1 MADAEQP
8 VDAQPYRVLARKY
21 RPQTFDDL
29 IGQEAMVRTL
39 TNAFERDRIAQA
51 YLLSGVR
58 GIGKT
63 TTARII
69 ARALNCE
76 GPDGDGGPTIQPCG
90 VCRQCRD
97 IIEDRHVDVVEMDAA
112 SNNSVDNIREITEA
126 SRYRPASARYKVYIL
141 DEAHMLSNAAF
152 NALLKTLEEPPPHL
166 KFIFATTESRKLP
179 VTVLSRCQRFDLR
192 RVPPDRLAAH
202 FGSIAEKEGARVE
215 EEALAM
221 IARAADGSVRDGL
234 SLLDQ
239 GIALAE
245 ADGLVTADQV
255 RGMLGLSDRLAAY
268 DLFEAAMGGDAKA
281 ALDQFSEMLAIGA
294 DPAAALQDLM
304 EAAYW
309 TTRLGVDPAGADFAA
324 SSAAERERAAGLAK
338 RLNLPALSRA
348 WQLLSKGHAETLS
361 APNPRLSAEM
371 TLIRLAY
378 AANMPTPDDLIRRI
392 DNEAQRNSASGGSA
406 PQAAPAAPAPNA
418 TATRSTAAA
427 DASGP
432 VAVEAAQSVDIG
444 GGQAAR
450 AMASAD
456 PAPVVEAARPEAEAT
471 PAPVLEP
478 TQEPAP
484 EPPKGA
490 ESPGAF
496 PDFESLLAHLSQVG
510 AARGLSLIRRL
521 RLVEYAAGR
530 IVYEDQADLPEN
542 YARRLREELG
552 KATDRV
558 WSVESSTE
566 AGQPSQVDAEASAD
580 AMLRAHPLVIAAL
593 ATFPGAQLTVG
604 RPQLEAPE
612 PEPLSNADMPNPP
625 ISADGEIGYDN
636 PDVVYDDDINFGDWE
651 LDD

>member
-8 VDAQPYRVLARKY
+8 VEAQPYRVLARKY

-76 GPDGDGGPTIQPCG
+76 GPDGETGPTIQPCG

-166 KFIFATTESRKLP
+166 KFIFATTEARKLP

-192 RVPPDRLAAH
+192 RVPPDRLATY
-202 FGSIAEKEGARVE
+202 FGSIAEQEGTQVE

-245 ADGLVTADQV
+245 ADGLVTADQM

-268 DLFEAAMGGDAKA
+268 DLFEAVMGGDAKA

-324 SSAAERERAAGLAK
+324 SSSVERERAAGLAK
-338 RLNLPALSRA
+338 RLSLPALSRA
-348 WQLLSKGHAETLS
+348 WQLLSKGQGEALS

-392 DNEAQRNSASGGSA
+392 DNEAQRNNQGSVA
-406 PQAAPAAPAPNA
+406 PLQAARGTAAPNA
-418 TATRSTAAA
+418 SGSDAASA
-427 DASGP
+427 AGASAP
-432 VAVEAAQSVDIG
+432 VAVEALQPLDIG
-444 GGQAAR
+444 GGRAAR
-450 AMASAD
+450 TMVSTDLAPLVETASSEEQESQ
-456 PAPVVEAARPEAEAT
+456 APN
-471 PAPVLEP
+471 L
-478 TQEPAP
+478 EPAP
-484 EPPKGA
+484 ETLKGA

-496 PDFESLLAHLSQVG
+496 PDFKSLLAHLRQVG

-530 IVYEDQADLPEN
+530 IVYEDQAGLPEN

-552 KATDRV
+552 KVTDRV
-558 WSVESSTE
+558 WAVEPSTE
-566 AGQPSQVDAEASAD
+566 AGQPSQIDDEANADSA
-580 AMLRAHPLVIAAL
+580 LRAHPLVVAAL
-593 ATFPGAQLTVG
+593 EAFPGAQLTVG
-604 RPQLEAPE
+604 GPQYEAPE
-612 PEPLSNADMPNPP
+612 LESGADLPGPP
-625 ISADGEIGYDN
+625 ISDNGEIGYDN
-636 PDVVYDDDINFGDWE
+636 PDVVYEDDNNFGDWE

>member
-378 AANMPTPDDLIRRI
+378 AAICQPRMTLFAGLIMKRSGTVRAVGLRRKPHLLHRPQMPLRR
-392 DNEAQRNSASGGSA
+392 AA
-406 PQAAPAAPAPNA
+406 PQPLMHRA
-418 TATRSTAAA
+418 RSQWRPRSRLILA
-427 DASGP
+427 
-432 VAVEAAQSVDIG
+432 
-444 GGQAAR
+444 
-450 AMASAD
+450 
-456 PAPVVEAARPEAEAT
+456 AARPL
-471 PAPVLEP
+471 VRWLRLI
-478 TQEPAP
+478 Q
-484 EPPKGA
+484 
-490 ESPGAF
+490 
-496 PDFESLLAHLSQVG
+496 
-510 AARGLSLIRRL
+510 RLSLKLHGPKQRQRQRRFWNQPRNPRQNRPKVLNPRVPFQTL
-521 RLVEYAAGR
+521 RVSWR
-530 IVYEDQADLPEN
+530 I
-542 YARRLREELG
+542 
-552 KATDRV
+552 
-558 WSVESSTE
+558 
-566 AGQPSQVDAEASAD
+566 
-580 AMLRAHPLVIAAL
+580 
-593 ATFPGAQLTVG
+593 
-604 RPQLEAPE
+604 
-612 PEPLSNADMPNPP
+612 
-625 ISADGEIGYDN
+625 
-636 PDVVYDDDINFGDWE
+636 
-651 LDD
+651 

>member
-8 VDAQPYRVLARKY
+8 TDAQPYRVLARKY

-39 TNAFERDRIAQA
+39 TNAFARDRIAQA

-76 GPDGDGGPTIQPCG
+76 GPDGGGGPTIQPCG

-97 IIEDRHVDVVEMDAA
+97 IIEDRHVDVIEMDAA

-192 RVPPDRLAAH
+192 RVPPDRLATH
-202 FGSIAEKEGARVE
+202 FGAIAEKEGAKVE
-215 EEALAM
+215 DEALAM

-268 DLFEAAMGGDAKA
+268 DLFEAAMGGDAKT

-324 SSAAERERAAGLAK
+324 SSAAERERAADMAK
-338 RLNLPALSRA
+338 RLNLPALTRA
-348 WQLLSKGHAETLS
+348 WQLLSKGHSETLG
-361 APNPRLSAEM
+361 APNPRLAAEM

-392 DNEAQRNSASGGSA
+392 DNEAARSNAGSATPQGA
-406 PQAAPAAPAPNA
+406 PQAAPSAAAPASVSGSPA
-418 TATRSTAAA
+418 TSLESMRVA
-427 DASGP
+427 DSARTQP
-432 VAVEAAQSVDIG
+432 AQAAQ
-444 GGQAAR
+444 
-450 AMASAD
+450 AMAPEA
-456 PAPVVEAARPEAEAT
+456 PAPAAEIEPIAAPASEIAPTAE
-471 PAPVLEP
+471 
-478 TQEPAP
+478 P

-490 ESPGAF
+490 EAPGAF
-496 PDFESLLAHLSQVG
+496 PDFESLLKHLGDVG
-510 AARGLSLIRRL
+510 AARCLSLIRKL

-530 IVYEDQADLPEN
+530 IVYEQQDDLPEN

-558 WSVESSTE
+558 WGVEASAE
-566 AGQPSQVDAEASAD
+566 KGQPSQVDSEASAD
-580 AMLRAHPLVIAAL
+580 AELKAHPLVVAAL
-593 ATFPGAQLTVG
+593 EAFPGALLTVG
-604 RPQLEAPE
+604 RPQLDAPE
-612 PEPLSNADMPNPP
+612 LDGRTLDSDMPDAPV
-625 ISADGEIGYDN
+625 SADSESGYDN

>member
-76 GPDGDGGPTIQPCG
+76 WPDGDGGPTIQPCG

-202 FGSIAEKEGARVE
+202 FGSIAEKEGAQVE

-255 RGMLGLSDRLAAY
+255 RGMLGLLDRLAAY
-268 DLFEAAMGGDAKA
+268 DLFEEAMGGDAKA

-304 EAAYW
+304 EVAYW
-309 TTRLGVDPAGADFAA
+309 TTRLGVDPGGADFAA

-348 WQLLSKGHAETLS
+348 WQMLSKGHAETLS

-406 PQAAPAAPAPNA
+406 AQAASAAPAPNA
-418 TATRSTAAA
+418 SATSSTPAASA
-427 DASGP
+427 PAP
-432 VAVEAAQSVDIG
+432 VAVEVAQPVDIG

-456 PAPVVEAARPEAEAT
+456 PAPLVKAAPSEADVP
-471 PAPVLEP
+471 PAPAIEQ
-478 TQEPAP
+478 TQKPV
-484 EPPKGA
+484 PPKGA

-496 PDFESLLAHLSQVG
+496 PDFESLLAHLSQVD
-510 AARGLSLIRRL
+510 AARGLSLMRRL

-530 IVYEDQADLPEN
+530 IIYEDRADLPEN

-580 AMLRAHPLVIAAL
+580 AVLKAHPLVIAAL
-593 ATFPGAQLTVG
+593 ETFPGAQLTVG

-612 PEPLSNADMPNPP
+612 PEPLPNADMPDPP

-636 PDVVYDDDINFGDWE
+636 PDVVYDDEINFGDWE

>member
-1 MADAEQP
+1 MADAEKP

-76 GPDGDGGPTIQPCG
+76 GPDGEGGPTIQPCG

-112 SNNSVDNIREITEA
+112 SNNSVDNIREITEV

-166 KFIFATTESRKLP
+166 KFIFATTEPRKLP

-202 FGSIAEKEGARVE
+202 FGSIAEKEGAQVE

-221 IARAADGSVRDGL
+221 FARAADGSVRDGL

-281 ALDQFSEMLAIGA
+281 TLDQFSEMLAIGA

-309 TTRLGVDPAGADFAA
+309 TTRLGVDPAGTDFAA

-348 WQLLSKGHAETLS
+348 WQLLSKGQGEALN

-392 DNEAQRNSASGGSA
+392 DNEAQRNNPGSGA
-406 PQAAPAAPAPNA
+406 PFRAVPATAAPNA
-418 TATRSTAAA
+418 SGTDGASAAGAAA
-427 DASGP
+427 P
-432 VAVEAAQSVDIG
+432 VAVEALQPVDIG
-444 GGQAAR
+444 GGRATR
-450 AMASAD
+450 AMASTN
-456 PAPVVEAARPEAEAT
+456 PAPLVEAVPSEEQAS
-471 PAPVLEP
+471 PAPNVEP
-478 TQEPAP
+478 SQEAAP
-484 EPPKGA
+484 EPLKGA

-496 PDFESLLAHLSQVG
+496 LDFESLLAHLSQVG
-510 AARGLSLIRRL
+510 AARGLSLLRRL
-521 RLVEYAAGR
+521 RLVDYAAGR
-530 IVYEDQADLPEN
+530 IIYEDQANLPEN

-552 KATDRV
+552 KVTDRV
-558 WSVESSTE
+558 WAVDPSTE
-566 AGQPSQVDAEASAD
+566 AGQPSQIDAEANAD
-580 AMLRAHPLVIAAL
+580 AALRAHPLVIAAL
-593 ATFPGAQLTVG
+593 EAFPGAQLTVG
-604 RPQLEAPE
+604 GPQLEAPE
-612 PEPLSNADMPNPP
+612 FESSTDLSGPP
-625 ISADGEIGYDN
+625 ISDYGEIGYDN
-636 PDVVYDDDINFGDWE
+636 PDVVYDDDNNFGDWE

>member
-8 VDAQPYRVLARKY
+8 TDAQPYRVLARKY

-39 TNAFERDRIAQA
+39 TNAFARDRIAQA

-97 IIEDRHVDVVEMDAA
+97 IIEDRHVDVIEMDAA

-192 RVPPDRLAAH
+192 RVPPDRLATH
-202 FGSIAEKEGARVE
+202 FGAIAEKEGAKVE
-215 EEALAM
+215 DEALAM

-268 DLFEAAMGGDAKA
+268 DLFEAAMGGDAKT

-324 SSAAERERAAGLAK
+324 SSAAERERAADMAK
-338 RLNLPALSRA
+338 RLNLPALTRA
-348 WQLLSKGHAETLS
+348 WQLLSKGHSETLG
-361 APNPRLSAEM
+361 APNPRLAAEM

-392 DNEAQRNSASGGSA
+392 DNEAARSNAGSATPQGA
-406 PQAAPAAPAPNA
+406 PQAAPSAAAPASVSGSPA
-418 TATRSTAAA
+418 TSLESMRVA
-427 DASGP
+427 DSARTQP
-432 VAVEAAQSVDIG
+432 AQAAQ
-444 GGQAAR
+444 
-450 AMASAD
+450 AMAPEA
-456 PAPVVEAARPEAEAT
+456 PAPAAEIEPIAAPASEIAPTAE
-471 PAPVLEP
+471 
-478 TQEPAP
+478 P

-490 ESPGAF
+490 EAPGAF
-496 PDFESLLAHLSQVG
+496 PDFESLLKHLGDVG
-510 AARGLSLIRRL
+510 AARCLSLIRKL

-530 IVYEDQADLPEN
+530 IVYEQQDDLPEN

-558 WSVESSTE
+558 WGVEASAE
-566 AGQPSQVDAEASAD
+566 KGQPSQVDSEASAD
-580 AMLRAHPLVIAAL
+580 AELKAHPLVVAAL
-593 ATFPGAQLTVG
+593 EAFPGALLTVG
-604 RPQLEAPE
+604 RPQLDAPE
-612 PEPLSNADMPNPP
+612 LDGRTLDSDMPDAPV
-625 ISADGEIGYDN
+625 SADSESGYDN